1 MVNTLFKFYGVMGLG
16 LVFSLA
22 EPVWAGT
29 TDQALPL
36 TSKQITKLQHLFSPS
51 TGTVPNFQS
60 GPPHEHFVWQQTP
73 IDVTLPVGKE
83 RMVSFP
89 ASVQF
94 GYDKNALPDSA
105 LRIQN
110 NNGVL
115 YLFAKAEFATQRVQV
130 RLSDSGQIILLN
142 LSAQKGASNTPL
154 DVIMAQP
161 PAIITAPT
169 ATSTASENNVISPLA
184 SSFPDDTLSY
194 ITLTRFAVQ
203 QLYAPKR
210 LLVQPPNIFRT
221 PMHTQKTAPLFRDG
235 SVLAMPLTSWR
246 GGNLTVTAV
255 LLRNQLHQS
264 FTLDPRNICGDWRA
278 TSFFPQTVLA
288 PAGNKQDS
296 TTVFLISNKSFA
308 DALHV
313 CTRGF

>member
-1 MVNTLFKFYGVMGLG
+1 MVNTLFKFYCTLG
-16 LVFSLA
+16 LATVFVMA

-29 TDQALPL
+29 TDQTLPL
-36 TSKQITKLQHLFSPS
+36 TSKQITKLQHLFSPG
-51 TGTVPNFQS
+51 TDTVPNFQS
-60 GPPHEHFVWQQTP
+60 NPPHEHIVWQQTP

-94 GYDKNALPDSA
+94 GYDKNALPDNA

-115 YLFAKAEFATQRVQV
+115 YLFAKTEFATQRVQV

-142 LSAQKGASNTPL
+142 LAAQKGASDTPL

-161 PAIITAPT
+161 TAIPT
-169 ATSTASENNVISPLA
+169 TTASANGLISPLA
-184 SSFPDDTLSY
+184 SSFPDDTVSY
-194 ITLTRFAVQ
+194 ITLTRFAIQ

-235 SVLAMPLTSWR
+235 SVLAMPLASWR

-288 PAGNKQDS
+288 PAGNRQDS